1 VSGPEGKWCVGES
14 PGGALNIEHRER
26 GFGRVFV
33 AFNVVDRGTAE
44 RIVRAVNALPAL
56 VEALEEMLAGRGP
69 CHPAHSGGGFAA
81 NCVRCRARAALLSAR
96 EGK

>member
-1 VSGPEGKWCVGES
+1 MSGPEGKWCVGES

-44 RIVRAVNALPAL
+44 RIVRAVNALPA
-56 VEALEEMLAGRGP
+56 
-69 CHPAHSGGGFAA
+69 